1 MRFTA
6 TVSDQQIRAWRRQGY
21 SLEQMA
27 SACGLTTWQIL
38 RRIRRIW
45 CQDQARRPDPGPE
58 EISAACEEIQR
69 EWSAAERQRRS
80 VCRGERWTPAVVPAS
95 VLALAHR

>member
-45 CQDQARRPDPGPE
+45 SQDSARRCDPKPD
-58 EISAACEEIQR
+58 EISAACEKIQR
-69 EWSAAERQRRS
+69 EWSERERQRRH
-80 VCRGERWTPAVVPAS
+80 VGRGERWTPAVVPAS
-95 VLALAHR
+95 VLGLAHR